1 MGVRYGMT
9 VKSAKETIEFKAY
22 RQGDGKDD
30 APGTTYTADCITGV
44 RFGFDSNNDLKDR
57 DKDGKIVIKVYGV
70 FNGQDDDFTAI
81 KQLSDWAKSRQD
93 IYREVTI
100 VMTTDG
106 NSSSNGNFQ
115 RTYHFDRMYC
125 VDYFENSGAAVQK
138 EEGSYGI
145 EFTLLMAQSPTYRIS
160 ETKAEKI

>member
-1 MGVRYGMT
+1 MT
-9 VKSAKETIEFKAY
+9 IKSSKETIEFKAY
-22 RQGDGKDD
+22 KQETGNENEQSEN
-30 APGTTYTADCITGV
+30 TADCITGV
-44 RFGFDSNNDLKDR
+44 SFGFDSNNDLKDR
-57 DKDGKIVIKVYGV
+57 DKDGKIVIRVYGV
-70 FNGQDDDFTAI
+70 FNGQDDDFNAI

-138 EEGSYGI
+138 EDGSYGI
-145 EFTLLMAQSPTYRIS
+145 EFMLLMAQSPTYRIS